1 VKTGTYA
8 AVDVGTTKVCT
19 IVGEVVTTGESA
31 PPGRGPISGT
41 PSLRILGVGVAPS
54 SGLSRG
60 MVDNIRQA
68 TEAIRASVEKAERA
82 SGTRI
87 LSAHVGLSGSH
98 IESLNNRGIVA
109 VPDRARPISR
119 DDIARALEGAK
130 ILSIPS
136 NREILHVV
144 PRYFV
149 VDGQDSV
156 SDPLGMYGQRLD
168 VEAHIITVASS
179 AVANVTKVVE
189 GAGVQVDELVL
200 EPLAAA
206 EAVLATEEKR
216 QGVVLADIGGGST
229 DVAVYVEGTVQHT
242 ATLPVGGNHVTK
254 DLVVGMRCPYHSAE
268 EAKEVYGHAL
278 PSTVPPDETIELEA
292 FGAERQRT
300 FPRRQLCEIVQAR
313 VEEILEMTMTEVA
326 RAVDTRQISAG
337 LVLTG
342 GTARLPGIDFL
353 AEQVTGVPARVGY
366 PQNIFGLIDEL
377 MDPSFATSVGLLQWA
392 VGAHETMLS
401 AQGPA
406 GPGPL
411 DGLFRKLGDWFR
423 VLLPE

>member
-1 VKTGTYA
+1 MKTGTYA
-8 AVDVGTTKVCT
+8 AIDVGTTKVCT
-19 IVGEVVTTGESA
+19 IVGEVAGNDD
-31 PPGRGPISGT
+31 
-41 PSLRILGVGVAPS
+41 LRILGVGISPAA
-54 SGLSRG
+54 GISRG
-60 MVDNIRQA
+60 MVDNIREA
-68 TEAIRASVEKAERA
+68 TEAIKASVEKAERA

-98 IESLNNRGIVA
+98 IESINNRGIVA
-109 VPDRARPISR
+109 VPDRSHPISR
-119 DDIARALEGAK
+119 EDIARAMEGAK

-179 AVANVTKVVE
+179 ATANITKVVE
-189 GAGVQVDELVL
+189 SAGVQVDELVL

-206 EAVLATEEKR
+206 EAVLTGEEKR

-229 DVAVYVEGTVQHT
+229 DIAVYIEGSIHHT
-242 ATLPVGGNHVTK
+242 ATLPVGGNHLTK
-254 DLVVGMRCPYHSAE
+254 DLVVGLRCPYHSAE
-268 EAKEVYGHAL
+268 EAKEMYAHAL
-278 PSTVPPDETIELEA
+278 PSTVPPEDMVEIES
-292 FGAERQRT
+292 FGAERRRT
-300 FPRRQLCEIVQAR
+300 YSRRQICEIVQAR
-313 VEEILEMTMTEVA
+313 VEEVVEMTMTEVGKA
-326 RAVDTRQISAG
+326 ADTHMVSAG

-353 AEQVTGVPARVGY
+353 AEQVTGLPVRVGY
-366 PQNIFGLIDEL
+366 PQHIFGLIDEL
-377 MDPSFATSVGLLQWA
+377 MDPAFATSVGLLQWA
-392 VGAHETMLS
+392 VGAQEMVLS
-401 AQGPA
+401 ARAPTGPTV
-406 GPGPL
+406 L
-411 DGLFRKLGDWFR
+411 DGLFRKIGAWFK